1 MMGDGIFDDNFVGE
15 RKRGLDQVVH
25 KVAGHPGVQREHC
38 VYMFRFYGVNKH
50 FKSDPV
56 ALPFNQ

>member
-25 KVAGHPGVQREHC
+25 KVAGHPRVQREHC
-38 VYMFRFYGVNKH
+38 VYMFLWGE
-50 FKSDPV
+50 
-56 ALPFNQ
+56 